1 MTQDE
6 LCLEIWRSLGPVK
19 LLAGKRN
26 VSELTLS
33 AIEHW
38 EGEALSKCQ
47 GNDENTQII
56 AESMVRAVGRDHKE
70 YGFLWMF
77 LLQAVAV
84 AIIQELIKWWFKSA
98 SNRVF
103 MVAWQAEM
111 HE

>member
-1 MTQDE
+1 M
-6 LCLEIWRSLGPVK
+6 K

-38 EGEALSKCQ
+38 EGEALNKCQ

-84 AIIQELIKWWFKSA
+84 AIIQELIRWWFKSA